1 MRTALAIGH
10 WRLVM
15 GEIRAT
21 LMRRG
26 QALSAGETQAPAPPG
41 GAPELRE
48 LRRFL
53 GETLLLE
60 RYVQT
65 FNRLG
70 VGGGT
75 MGLAELLHYTHGI
88 ELPAAYVDRAAELG
102 FAELP
107 SAAALRGATVEAG
120 AQPID
125 AAILRGSLQS
135 RLLVLAQSY
144 LARQVPPPDS
154 LDLQRQAAARL
165 ANLAEADG
173 PDAADRV
180 QAAAEALEAG
190 LAAARRDAPG
200 LVAEGVLGGSEFQA
214 LLRVVSDSR
223 LLGPTVRD
231 ALLRAAQAPAG
242 AEAAVTV
249 DATGIGPLLVA
260 APERNRLEPA
270 AAATALQGQFAAL
283 LARPFMRAVAQAA
296 APAAR
301 PALFRWNIPALEAA
315 AALVDDHALFQLRD
329 LPEFP
334 APLRSAVQRAAEERL
349 AAGLVAAVAQAQLP
363 AEGRDLAPVAA
374 AARAAHPVLLRLV
387 VALRAG
393 AAPDDAAALA
403 GMVTQQA
410 QRLLAAGW
418 AQLEAGAGY
427 QPPPSGQ
434 LVWTEGKLD
443 PAALYGLADA
453 AMLPALLGRERER
466 LHRLAELAQPML
478 DVLAAPELGEPR
490 LPAIAAR
497 WRGLAE
503 ELQRASQ
510 GRAGSL
516 AGLERMIGQDLAAVT
531 PGNCADLPARGGGD
545 WFTDQAVRL
554 HARLRSLC
562 QVQTA
567 TRAAGAWE
575 ALDESFTRLL
585 AGRYPFAPLSA
596 AERGPHATAERVA
609 EFYSGFEDQAK
620 AALAALPGDPA
631 LAARARR
638 FIEQMRQARGLLK
651 PLLGLDGVEPG
662 LVLVPRFRALP
673 ERETGGDAVIEWRL
687 IGRGVTTGTMSG
699 QRPVPWK
706 LGDPLILSLR
716 WARNAPVQPVQL
728 LPAGPRAEAGT
739 ITVTAR
745 DPWALITLARRLAPT
760 AGDWQPG
767 PGDSGP
773 MLALRVQT
781 AEAGEPPRATTPA
794 MVFASLGITAQAAPA
809 GPRLA
814 LPSIPTD
821 WPVAA
826 PRAILATTAP

>member
-1 MRTALAIGH
+1 M
-10 WRLVM
+10 
-15 GEIRAT
+15 
-21 LMRRG
+21 
-26 QALSAGETQAPAPPG
+26 
-41 GAPELRE
+41 RE

-329 LPEFP
+329 LPGFP

-531 PGNCADLPARGGGD
+531 PGMRRSAGAGRRRLVHRPGGAAACPVAQLVPGADRHPRRRRLGGAGRKLHPAAGRPLPLRS
-545 WFTDQAVRL
+545 AVRRR
-554 HARLRSLC
+554 ARPACHGGTGGRILFRFRGPGEGR
-562 QVQTA
+562 A
-567 TRAAGAWE
+567 GGAAGRSGAGGPGPPLHRTD
-575 ALDESFTRLL
+575 APGTR
-585 AGRYPFAPLSA
+585 PS
-596 AERGPHATAERVA
+596 ET
-609 EFYSGFEDQAK
+609 
-620 AALAALPGDPA
+620 
-631 LAARARR
+631 
-638 FIEQMRQARGLLK
+638 
-651 PLLGLDGVEPG
+651 LLGLDGVEPG